1 MAEGILWVAE
11 STNEYGIY
19 NVCYGSGYSVNE
31 VLNWL
36 KEMDNNTNPVEYV
49 NNKAPMIPVRLLS
62 SEKVNKLGWKPK
74 RDLKEAL
81 KETLEWYKANKHL
94 YNPNS
99 KP

>member
-1 MAEGILWVAE
+1 
-11 STNEYGIY
+11 
-19 NVCYGSGYSVNE
+19 
-31 VLNWL
+31 
-36 KEMDNNTNPVEYV
+36 
-49 NNKAPMIPVRLLS
+49 MIPVRLLS
-62 SEKVNKLGWKPK
+62 SEKVNKIGWKPK